1 MESNERGL
9 NSEIER
15 LKQAPLPDAAPKV
28 VAPPLTV
35 SVDGPAERKVFELRR
50 VDTSFTSAT
59 RKACGGISQKILPW
73 STKPAAKSEAGSE
86 AGPIPFSPC
95 QALLACFKP
104 PAAAAV
110 AVEPDYDGCYLLF
123 TEARG
128 GSFIAHWS
136 QTELPEGSEPLA
148 YYKPST
154 PVAKFKYAGGGQT
167 EMCRGV
173 GGPNKKLFYQGWAS
187 FLRAAYGQRGT
198 LTFLRNVDACPVA
211 IFLCKSDTSVL
222 RLQMG
227 KPLQLGAGIAAV
239 AVTPPLA
246 TGLDVH
252 TMPTRIFNAVGDK
265 AGAAFS
271 LDGGGDGKAEDVAES
286 LSRSRSLSASTPRG
300 SPRRDSEG
308 GSPVGSPSPNNPF
321 PK

>member
-1 MESNERGL
+1 MALGGALDSGGTAVGR
-9 NSEIER
+9 
-15 LKQAPLPDAAPKV
+15 QAVGHQP
-28 VAPPLTV
+28 
-35 SVDGPAERKVFELRR
+35 R
-50 VDTSFTSAT
+50 
-59 RKACGGISQKILPW
+59 
-73 STKPAAKSEAGSE
+73 
-86 AGPIPFSPC
+86 
-95 QALLACFKP
+95 P
-104 PAAAAV
+104 PAPAYGQGR
-110 AVEPDYDGCYLLF
+110 EFCGF
-123 TEARG
+123 
-128 GSFIAHWS
+128 
-136 QTELPEGSEPLA
+136 PL
-148 YYKPST
+148 
-154 PVAKFKYAGGGQT
+154 
-167 EMCRGV
+167 R
-173 GGPNKKLFYQGWAS
+173 LFYQGWAS